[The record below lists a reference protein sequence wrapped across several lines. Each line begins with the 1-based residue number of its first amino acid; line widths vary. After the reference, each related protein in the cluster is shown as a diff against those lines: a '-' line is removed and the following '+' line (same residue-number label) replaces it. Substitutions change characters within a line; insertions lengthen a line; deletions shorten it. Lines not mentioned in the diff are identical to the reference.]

1 MGELEW
7 DLFSS
12 KFYLTGTEGSKNLRE
27 KKASGGGWVG
37 RKAEL
42 CSRGA
47 AFRAEMSKS

>member
-27 KKASGGGWVG
+27 KKQAVEQSRVG
-37 RKAEL
+37 EQH
-42 CSRGA
+42 
-47 AFRAEMSKS
+47 F